1 MNYCNPYGSKEYQ
14 NQKKQKVLK
23 KLKNKFVA
31 FKKKELFPSLKWK
44 ILLIKNS
51 LVGITNSR

>member
-1 MNYCNPYGSKEYQ
+1 MNYCNPYDSKEYQ

-31 FKKKELFPSLKWK
+31 FKKNELLPSLKWK